1 MDPIRKAEL
10 KDVSRIAEILI
21 FTKRTQYRPIFNDDQ
36 VSFGEMQVLP
46 TAREYLDHPE
56 KLEGIWVYDEGF
68 VKGLIHV
75 EGTEIK
81 ELYVDPF
88 FQGEGIGGKLMT
100 FAVETFGAQSL
111 WVLEK
116 NESALG
122 FYRAKG
128 FSPSGER
135 ELEEGTPE
143 YKLRMVRGG

>member
-1 MDPIRKAEL
+1 M
-10 KDVSRIAEILI
+10 
-21 FTKRTQYRPIFNDDQ
+21 
-36 VSFGEMQVLP
+36 LP

-56 KLEGIWVYDEGF
+56 KLESIWVYDEGF

>member
-1 MDPIRKAEL
+1 M
-10 KDVSRIAEILI
+10 
-21 FTKRTQYRPIFNDDQ
+21 
-36 VSFGEMQVLP
+36 
-46 TAREYLDHPE
+46 
-56 KLEGIWVYDEGF
+56 
-68 VKGLIHV
+68 
-75 EGTEIK
+75 
-81 ELYVDPF
+81 DPF

-100 FAVETFGAQSL
+100 FAIETFGAQSL

>member
-1 MDPIRKAEL
+1 MDPIRKARIE
-10 KDVSRIAEILI
+10 DVSRIAEILI

-56 KLEGIWVYDEGF
+56 KLESIWVYDEGF

-111 WVLEK
+111 WRKTRAPWGFTVPRAFLPAGSGSWRRVRRSIS
-116 NESALG
+116 SAW
-122 FYRAKG
+122 
-128 FSPSGER
+128 SGVVD
-135 ELEEGTPE
+135 
-143 YKLRMVRGG
+143 K